1 MSAKHT
7 ARATT
12 PSNRML
18 HDIASMLYEEKNRQ
32 LDNLAS
38 EINKCHNDKT
48 KMYQAVKFIK
58 RKYYKT

>member
-1 MSAKHT
+1 
-7 ARATT
+7 
-12 PSNRML
+12 ML